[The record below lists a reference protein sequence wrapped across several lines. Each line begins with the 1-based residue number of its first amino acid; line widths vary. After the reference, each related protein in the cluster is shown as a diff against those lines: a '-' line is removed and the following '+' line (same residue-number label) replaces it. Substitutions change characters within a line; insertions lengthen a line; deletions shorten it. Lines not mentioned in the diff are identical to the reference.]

1 MLTTLKKE
9 RFENIVGIKEE
20 NAGNQHYLLF
30 PQYFQSSGFALAV
43 KKLSPSLSPNDKSWG
58 QTGDSWGQILRSW
71 GQMNNRMPRQN
82 FRQVGVVRCCIS
94 FIMYATG

>member
-1 MLTTLKKE
+1 M
-9 RFENIVGIKEE
+9 
-20 NAGNQHYLLF
+20 LLF
-30 PQYFQSSGFALAV
+30 LMKSSLSGVIPGFALAV

-71 GQMNNRMPRQN
+71 GQMNNIMPRQN
-82 FRQVGVVRCCIS
+82 FRQVGVVRCCIP